1 MSHAP
6 DILVLGLG
14 GSGRGAARFAAALV
28 ARGQAR
34 SVTVVDSGDSEE
46 LRDAATQLEALGVT
60 VVLGTDEIAGAYDL
74 CIASPGIPPHAPI
87 LVAARG
93 ASGRVI
99 SEIEFA
105 FEHSTAPWIAITGT
119 NGKTTTTA
127 LTCHL
132 LRAAGINAVA
142 VGNIGPAAT
151 AAIENPDAEVFVAEV
166 SSFQLALTDRFHPK
180 VAVLLNITPDH
191 LNWHKTLEYYVA
203 DKARIF
209 QNLGGEDVAVVDID
223 DGGAAPFA
231 DQLAERNVSVVR
243 VSLLRHIAG
252 GATLTS
258 GVLTLETPGGP
269 VRLVPAEDL
278 AIRGSHNVSNAL
290 AAAAAAHAMGASAS
304 DLQSGLRSFR
314 PLAHRLEPVGTAGGV
329 EWYDDSKA
337 TNPDAVFK
345 ALDAFGEQP
354 LVVLLGGRNKGSA
367 LAPLARE
374 VAAHA
379 RLAILFGEARAEFAA
394 AFDGLPVRAV
404 QAVGLADAIELAA
417 MLSEPGDVVLLS
429 PACASF
435 DEFDSYEHRGDF
447 FRERVLSV
455 TEADI
460 R

>member
-1 MSHAP
+1 M
-6 DILVLGLG
+6 
-14 GSGRGAARFAAALV
+14 
-28 ARGQAR
+28 
-34 SVTVVDSGDSEE
+34 
-46 LRDAATQLEALGVT
+46 
-60 VVLGTDEIAGAYDL
+60 
-74 CIASPGIPPHAPI
+74 
-87 LVAARG
+87 
-93 ASGRVI
+93 I